1 MRSEQPIPVT
11 LVTGF
16 LGAGKTTLL
25 NHLLGQPDLDGTLAI
40 INEFGEIGLDHLLLE
55 VTDER
60 MALLDNGC
68 VCCTVREDLVQT
80 LLEANQKR
88 MDGALPFNRVI
99 LETTGLADP
108 APILHALM
116 AHPDLEEQF
125 EIETVI
131 SLVDATSGAQTL
143 RTHEEARKQLACA
156 DQVILTKTDIARPD
170 QTASTKGMIEDLNP
184 TAHLHIVRNGDVASA
199 QLFNRAY
206 GTKSRDAADYAGW
219 MDADHAHQCD
229 AHCDHVHEHRHDG
242 ITTFAF
248 TSDQP
253 VDWMLFRE
261 WLDNLAALKGADLLR
276 MKGIVQI
283 SEDLERPMVVH
294 GVQHVFHRP
303 KQLNGWPS
311 DDKRTRL
318 IFIVKNITLDT
329 IERTLIKFAQL
340 EPARLSAR
348 ALRGVSH

>member
-1 MRSEQPIPVT
+1 MASEQPIPVT
-11 LVTGF
+11 MVTGF

-88 MDGALPFNRVI
+88 IAGELNFNRVI

-116 AHPDLEEQF
+116 AHPELEEQF

-143 RTHEEARKQLACA
+143 RTHDEAKKQLACA

-170 QTASTKGMIEDLNP
+170 QTASTKGLIEDLNP
-184 TAHLHIVRNGDVASA
+184 TAQLHIVRNGDVASA

-206 GTKSRDAADYAGW
+206 GTKSRDAKDYAGW
-219 MDADHAHQCD
+219 MEADHEHQCD
-229 AHCDHVHEHRHDG
+229 AHCDHEHHRHDG
-242 ITTFAF
+242 IATYAF

-276 MKGIVQI
+276 MKGIVNI
-283 SEDLERPMVVH
+283 TEDADRPMVVH

-303 KQLNGWPS
+303 KQLNNWPS
-311 DDKRTRL
+311 DDRRTRL

-348 ALRGVSH
+348 TLGGASH